1 MKTIDEMNYHPTSEK
16 LVEILCSKTQNN
28 NPLFFRVLVGYY
40 FSMIASM
47 MRTTIVT
54 HDRGDIPVNM
64 YALNLGTS
72 GSGKGFSTNIIENEV
87 INRFRNRFLE
97 ETFPI
102 LAEQNL
108 PKLAVKRAARKSVDP
123 EEELIR
129 VQKEFDALGA
139 LVFSFDSGTPAAI
152 KQMRHKL
159 LMADAGSVNLQID
172 EIGSNLLSS
181 VDVLNTYL
189 ELFDVG
195 RIKTKLIKNTSDNIR
210 NEEIPGQTPTN
221 MMLFG
226 TPAKLLNGGKTEEE
240 LYSMLETGYAR
251 RCFFGLSQTGRSQT
265 KLTPQQIYDQ
275 LTDKSSN
282 TWMEDLADR
291 FDLLADII
299 NVNKRLVLSKDTS
312 LLVIEYKQRC
322 EELAHE
328 MPEHEEIKKAEIS
341 HRYFKALKLAGAY
354 AFVDQSPE
362 LTTEHFYNAVKLAE
376 ESGVA
381 FEKLLTRDRNYVKL
395 AKYLGSVQR
404 ECTQADLVE
413 DLPFYRGASGQKQE
427 MLSLAI
433 AYGYKN
439 NIIIKKAFSDGIE
452 FLRGETLKPSSI
464 DSMIVSYS
472 TDITTDYA
480 NERAPFDQLHKLTN
494 HPAMHWLSHHVA
506 GGYRNEDNALPG
518 FNMIVIDVDGG
529 VPMSTV
535 KLLMERYK
543 FLIYTTKRSGTAEAN
558 GEDRF
563 RLILPINFELKMDA
577 KDFKEFMNNVYEWL
591 PFEVDDA
598 TGQRA
603 RKWMSCAHN
612 NEGVPSQYMYNEG
625 EIFDALPFIPKTSKN
640 EERKALLTTQQGMD
654 NLERW
659 VMNNIGDG
667 NRNNMLLRYAMILV
681 DARWDMENIRQ
692 KVMQLNE
699 RIADKLDE
707 VEIMSTIMVS
717 VMKAIAKL
725 P

>member
-1 MKTIDEMNYHPTSEK
+1 MKTNEEMSFHPTAEK
-16 LVEILCSKTQNN
+16 LVEILCKKTQND

-40 FSMIASM
+40 FSMVASM

-87 INRFRNRFLE
+87 INRFRTRFLD

-108 PKLAVKRAARKSVDP
+108 PKLAVKRAARNSLDP
-123 EEELIR
+123 EAELQK
-129 VQKEFDALGA
+129 VQKEFDQLGA

-172 EIGSNLLSS
+172 EIGSNLLAS

-189 ELFDVG
+189 ELYDVG
-195 RIKTKLIKNTSDNIR
+195 RIKTKLIKNTSENVR

-226 TPAKLLNGGKTEEE
+226 TPAKLLNGGKVEEE

-251 RCFFGLSQTGRSQT
+251 RCFFGYSKAGNTQK
-265 KLTPQQIYDQ
+265 KLTPKEIYDQ
-275 LTDKSSN
+275 LTDKTSN

-291 FDLLADII
+291 FDQLADLI
-299 NVNKRLVLSKDTS
+299 NVNKRLVMSLDTS
-312 LLVIEYKQRC
+312 LLIIEYKQKC
-322 EELAHE
+322 EEIANGL
-328 MPEHEEIKKAEIS
+328 PEHEEIKKAEIS

-354 AFVDQSPE
+354 AFVDDSPE
-362 LTTEHFYNAVKLAE
+362 LTTDHLYQAIKLAE
-376 ESGVA
+376 ESGEA
-381 FEKLLTRDRNYVKL
+381 FELILTRDRNYVKL

-404 ECTQADLVE
+404 EVTQADLTE
-413 DLPFYRGASGQKQE
+413 DLPFYRGPGSNKSE
-427 MLSLAI
+427 MLTLAT
-433 AYGYKN
+433 AWGYKN
-439 NIIIKKAFSDGIE
+439 NVIIKKSFSDGIE
-452 FLRGETLKPSSI
+452 FLRGETLKASHV
-464 DSMIVSYS
+464 DSMIMAYS
-472 TDITTDYA
+472 HDITTDY
-480 NERAPFDQLHKLTN
+480 NNDRGPFDKLHILTQQP
-494 HPAMHWLSHHVA
+494 HMHWTSHHLV
-506 GGYRNEDNALPG
+506 GGYRNEENAMPG

-529 VPMSTV
+529 VKMSVVRT
-535 KLLMERYK
+535 LMEK
-543 FLIYTTKRSGTAEAN
+543 FKFMIYTTKRHQTAEAN

-563 RLILPINFELKMDA
+563 RLVMPINYELKMDA
-577 KDFKEFMNNVYEWL
+577 KDFKEFMSNIYEWL

-598 TGQRA
+598 TNQRA
-603 RKWMSCAHN
+603 RKWMTCATTLDGLPGHY
-612 NEGVPSQYMYNEG
+612 EYNEG
-625 EIFDALPFIPKTSKN
+625 DIFDALPFIPKTSKN
-640 EERKALLTTQQGMD
+640 EERKVLLTNQQGMD

-667 NRNNMLLRYAMILV
+667 NRNNMLLRFSMILV
-681 DARWDMENIRQ
+681 DAGFGMEAIRQ
-692 KVMQLNE
+692 KVMHLND

-707 VEIMSTIMVS
+707 AEIMSTIMVS
-717 VMKAIAKL
+717 VARAIAKL